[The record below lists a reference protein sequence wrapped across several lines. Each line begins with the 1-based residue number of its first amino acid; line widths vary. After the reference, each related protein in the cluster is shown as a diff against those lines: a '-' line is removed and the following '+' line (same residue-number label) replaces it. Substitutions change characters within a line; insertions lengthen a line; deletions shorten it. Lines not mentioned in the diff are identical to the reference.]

1 MCKAATGAR
10 YARILCTRAVV
21 EEYILFHISA
31 HIVLDKCILLG
42 VAASLVDPKYT
53 AQLYVKVVHF
63 PFRLYE
69 QIIHLMPC
77 AVLPTVPTVVLFVF
91 FLALLFL

>member
-10 YARILCTRAVV
+10 YARILCTRAIV

-63 PFRLYE
+63 LFRLYE
-69 QIIHLMPC
+69 QITLDAVRC
-77 AVLPTVPTVVLFVF
+77 ASNCPDSGAVCF